1 MNQDV
6 HKIFP
11 FQSHVKRK
19 VKTLKDFYPCDKK
32 KNIYIRINLQ
42 RDYLDYVSNAS

>member
-11 FQSHVKRK
+11 FQSRVKRK

-32 KNIYIRINLQ
+32 KNISGLICNEII
-42 RDYLDYVSNAS
+42 